1 MNKKLAIGIDD
12 FKKIISEDYYFVDK
26 SLFIKEII
34 NEEAQTIFIP
44 RPRRFG
50 KTLNLSMLKYFL
62 TNENREKNRE
72 LFREL
77 KIYKEKEFDH
87 QGKYPII
94 HLSFKDIKETNWE
107 NCYNKVKYIIQ
118 NLFDTYEYLLDSDKL
133 SRLEKR
139 TFEKILFG
147 EGDKA
152 IYEESIKLLSQI
164 LSKYYNE
171 EVYILI
177 DEYDQPIVSSYTN
190 EYYKEGISFFR
201 NLYSAAL
208 KDNQYLRKG
217 VLTGILRISKE
228 SIFSG
233 LNNLYVDSLVQNRFN
248 YFGLTEEEVKEIL
261 EKYRMSYELEE
272 VKEWYNGYVFGKE
285 TVYNPWSI
293 INYIKNKELKAYWVN
308 TSSNDLIKELLI
320 NSSYKEYD
328 SLLKLAKGET
338 LELIIDELSSF
349 DGFENLDKRDP
360 LLNLML
366 FSGYLTIINKNK
378 VKLPNK
384 EVKEFY
390 KGIFKTNAN
399 AGNSEEFN
407 TILKKLINGEVE
419 EFKKRLKE
427 LFLKALSYYDSDKES
442 EKYYHNLI
450 LGLAL
455 GLDEYYII
463 HSNREY
469 GTGRVDL
476 LLKSKD
482 GKLPNY
488 IFEFK
493 VSYKEEN
500 LKELAKKALEQIE
513 EKKYDIEIE
522 NPIKIG
528 MAFYK
533 KEFEMVY
540 KSEEK
545 RVSSEKN

>member
-62 TNENREKNRE
+62 TNENREKNRD

-87 QGKYPII
+87 QGKYPVI

-261 EKYRMSYELEE
+261 EKYKMSYELEE

-545 RVSSEKN
+545 RVSSEK

>member
-308 TSSNDLIKELLI
+308 TSSNDLIKELLSNISKI
-320 NSSYKEYD
+320 NYD
-328 SLLKLAKGET
+328 ELIKLINGKDIEIYIEENITFET
-338 LELIIDELSSF
+338 LDNATTIW
-349 DGFENLDKRDP
+349 
-360 LLNLML
+360 NLML
-366 FSGYLTIINKNK
+366 YSGYLTLTTKNR
-378 VKLPNK
+378 VKFVNK
-384 EVKEFY
+384 EVKNFY
-390 KGIFKTNAN
+390 IEIFKKLASNN
-399 AGNSEEFN
+399 EVIEFHKLLN
-407 TILKKLINGEVE
+407 YLINKDIEN
-419 EFKKRLKE
+419 FKMLLKE
-427 LFLKALSYYDSDKES
+427 LFMKALSYYDIGTE
-442 EKYYHNLI
+442 EKYYHNLM
-450 LGLAL
+450 LGIVF
-455 GLDEYYII
+455 GLEDRYII

-545 RVSSEKN
+545 RVSSEK

>member
-62 TNENREKNRE
+62 TNENREKNRD

-77 KIYKEKEFDH
+77 KIYKEKEFCH
-87 QGKYPII
+87 QGKYPVI

-118 NLFDTYEYLLDSDKL
+118 TLYRSYSYIMDSLDEFDREDFRAIAK
-133 SRLEKR
+133 
-139 TFEKILFG
+139 
-147 EGDKA
+147 GDA
-152 IYEESIKLLSQI
+152 NQSIYESSLKFLSQI

-308 TSSNDLIKELLI
+308 TSSNDLIKELLSNISKI
-320 NSSYKEYD
+320 NYD
-328 SLLKLAKGET
+328 ELIKLINGKDIEIYIEENITFET
-338 LELIIDELSSF
+338 LDNATTIW
-349 DGFENLDKRDP
+349 
-360 LLNLML
+360 NLML
-366 FSGYLTIINKNK
+366 YSGYLSLTTKNR
-378 VKLPNK
+378 VKFVNK
-384 EVKEFY
+384 EVKNFY
-390 KGIFKTNAN
+390 IEIFKKLASNN
-399 AGNSEEFN
+399 EVIEFHKLLN
-407 TILKKLINGEVE
+407 YLINKDIEN
-419 EFKKRLKE
+419 FKMLLKE
-427 LFLKALSYYDSDKES
+427 LFMKALSYYDIGTE
-442 EKYYHNLI
+442 EKYYHNLM
-450 LGLAL
+450 LGIVF
-455 GLDEYYII
+455 GLEDRYII

-545 RVSSEKN
+545 RVSSEK

>member
-308 TSSNDLIKELLI
+308 TSSNDLIKELLSNISKI
-320 NSSYKEYD
+320 NYD
-328 SLLKLAKGET
+328 ELIKLINGKDIEIYIEENITFET
-338 LELIIDELSSF
+338 LDNATTIW
-349 DGFENLDKRDP
+349 
-360 LLNLML
+360 NLML
-366 FSGYLTIINKNK
+366 YSGYLTLTTKNR
-378 VKLPNK
+378 VKFVNK
-384 EVKEFY
+384 EVKNFY
-390 KGIFKTNAN
+390 IEIFKKLASNN
-399 AGNSEEFN
+399 EVIEFHKLLN
-407 TILKKLINGEVE
+407 YLINKDIEN
-419 EFKKRLKE
+419 FKMLLKE
-427 LFLKALSYYDSDKES
+427 LFMKALSYYDIGTE
-442 EKYYHNLI
+442 EKYYHNLM
-450 LGLAL
+450 LGIVF
-455 GLDEYYII
+455 GLEDRYII

-500 LKELAKKALEQIE
+500 LKEIAKKALEQIE
-513 EKKYDIEIE
+513 KKKYDIEIE

-540 KSEEK
+540 KK
-545 RVSSEKN
+545 

>member
-62 TNENREKNRE
+62 TNENREKNRD

-77 KIYKEKEFDH
+77 KIYKEKEFCH
-87 QGKYPII
+87 QGKYPVI

-118 NLFDTYEYLLDSDKL
+118 TLYRSYSYIMDSLDEFDREDFRAIAK
-133 SRLEKR
+133 
-139 TFEKILFG
+139 
-147 EGDKA
+147 GDA
-152 IYEESIKLLSQI
+152 NQSIYESSLKFLSQI

-308 TSSNDLIKELLI
+308 TSSNDLIKELLSNISKI
-320 NSSYKEYD
+320 NYD
-328 SLLKLAKGET
+328 ELIKLINGKDIEIYIEENITFET
-338 LELIIDELSSF
+338 LDNATTIW
-349 DGFENLDKRDP
+349 
-360 LLNLML
+360 NLML
-366 FSGYLTIINKNK
+366 YSGYLTLTTKNR
-378 VKLPNK
+378 VKFVNK
-384 EVKEFY
+384 EVKNFY
-390 KGIFKTNAN
+390 IEIFKKLASNN
-399 AGNSEEFN
+399 EVIEFHKLLN
-407 TILKKLINGEVE
+407 YLINKDIEN
-419 EFKKRLKE
+419 FKMLLKE
-427 LFLKALSYYDSDKES
+427 LFMKALSYYDIGTE
-442 EKYYHNLI
+442 EKYYHNLM
-450 LGLAL
+450 LGIVF
-455 GLDEYYII
+455 GLEDRYII

-545 RVSSEKN
+545 RVSSEK